1 MKKALVIIISVL
13 IVLSVAGFSFA
24 EEKKHSTKEM
34 HVSGE
39 VTAVDAAANTL
50 TINGEKGK
58 VVLTITDKTKFAEG
72 KTLADVKVG
81 DKLSAKY
88 SEKDGMMMAW
98 EVITKKE
105 MKKMEKENEGM
116 KMEKEKEEMKMEKEK
131 EEMKMEKEKE
141 EMKME
146 IMDKIE
152 KKQKEIEKE

>member
-24 EEKKHSTKEM
+24 EEKKHSTKEL

-50 TINGEKGK
+50 TINGEKGE

-72 KTLADVKVG
+72 KTLDDVKVG

-98 EVITKKE
+98 EVMTKKE
-105 MKKMEKENEGM
+105 VEKKEKM
-116 KMEKEKEEMKMEKEK
+116 DKMEKEKEEMKME
-131 EEMKMEKEKE
+131 MMEK
-141 EMKME
+141 M
-146 IMDKIE
+146 E
-152 KKQKEIEKE
+152 KKQKEKEKE

>member
-1 MKKALVIIISVL
+1 MEGGDFMKKALVIIISVL

-24 EEKKHSTKEM
+24 EEKKHSPKEM

-39 VTAVDAAANTL
+39 VTAVDASANTL
-50 TINGEKGK
+50 TIKGEKGE

-72 KTLADVKVG
+72 KTLAEVKVG

-88 SEKDGMMMAW
+88 SEKDGTMMAW

-105 MKKMEKENEGM
+105 M
-116 KMEKEKEEMKMEKEK
+116 KEKEEMKMEKEK
-131 EEMKMEKEKE
+131 EEMKME
-141 EMKME
+141 M
-146 IMDKIE
+146 MDKME

>member
-1 MKKALVIIISVL
+1 MQQYSLMEGGDFMKKALVIIISVL

-105 MKKMEKENEGM
+105 MKME
-116 KMEKEKEEMKMEKEK
+116 
-131 EEMKMEKEKE
+131 KMEKEKE